1 MNEILDSELNSAF
14 ISQERDFCGEKL
26 APYTEGSRLLLMQ
39 AKTDEDVPL
48 FFVWS
53 FLFLHIQLAKS
64 KREAIKLAW
73 DKDAFREK
81 VLDWADTKTA
91 KDREEATNLVGFILE
106 EASKGVVE
114 PITKGLPS
122 GNA

>member
-14 ISQERDFCGEKL
+14 ISRERDFCGEKL

-91 KDREEATNLVGFILE
+91 KDREEATNLVGLILE

>member
-14 ISQERDFCGEKL
+14 ISQEREFCGEKI

-53 FLFLHIQLAKS
+53 FLFLHIQLAKN

-73 DKDAFREK
+73 DKDTFREK
-81 VLDWADTKTA
+81 VLDWADTKTS
-91 KDREEATNLVGFILE
+91 KDRDEATALVGLILE
-106 EASKGVVE
+106 EASKGIVE

>member
-14 ISQERDFCGEKL
+14 VAPEREFCGEKL

-39 AKTDEDVPL
+39 ARTDEDSPI
-48 FFVWS
+48 FFVWA
-53 FLFLHIQLAKS
+53 FVYLHIQLAKN
-64 KREAIKLAW
+64 KKEAIKIAW
-73 DKDAFREK
+73 DRDGFRER

-91 KDREEATNLVGFILE
+91 KDREDATNLVGLILE
-106 EASKGVVE
+106 EASKGIIE
-114 PITKGLPS
+114 PITKGLPL

>member
-91 KDREEATNLVGFILE
+91 KDREEATNLVGLILE

>member
-14 ISQERDFCGEKL
+14 ISQEREFCGEKI
-26 APYTEGSRLLLMQ
+26 APYTEGSRLLLLQ
-39 AKTDEDVPL
+39 AKTEEDVPL

-53 FLFLHIQLAKS
+53 FLFLHIPLAKN

-91 KDREEATNLVGFILE
+91 KDRDEATALVGLILE
-106 EASKGVVE
+106 EASKGIVE